1 MKRISVILLSAV
13 LLLATSC
20 GFIIIDQ
27 PLVDIP
33 YWASGRWISSYPAAM
48 VNIDDSVAISFDEK
62 YIYRDF
68 DLDDYLVYRNDYYV
82 DFSREQTA
90 DVWLIRVVSYRY
102 GDGFTIV
109 FEKDNSLDSDMILRV
124 NWDDSYPYDDI
135 ELHLV
140 FQGRY

>member
-1 MKRISVILLSAV
+1 MKRISIILLSAV

-33 YWASGRWISSYPAAM
+33 YWARGRWTSSHPATR
-48 VNIDDSVAISFDEK
+48 VNIDESVAIYFDDK
-62 YIYRDF
+62 YAYRDF
-68 DLDDYLVYRNDYYV
+68 DLDDYLVYSNDYYV

-90 DVWLIRVVSYRY
+90 DVWMIRVESYRY
-102 GDGFTIV
+102 GDGFTVV
-109 FEKDNSLDSDMILRV
+109 FEKDNSPDSDMILYV
-124 NWDDSYPYDDI
+124 DWDDSYYEDI
-135 ELHLV
+135 KLHLI